1 VSDVKVYTIEGDL
14 EYIYSIMEALKNSYV
29 SAVLTNEEK
38 SVLIYNHQIEKIE
51 LKVHV
56 DENKELPNDTRYY

>member
-1 VSDVKVYTIEGDL
+1 MKVYTIEGDL

>member
-1 VSDVKVYTIEGDL
+1 VKVYTIEGDL

>member
-1 VSDVKVYTIEGDL
+1 MKVYTIEGDL
-14 EYIYSIMEALKNSYV
+14 EYIYYIIEALKNSYV

-56 DENKELPNDTRYY
+56 DENKKLPNDTTK

>member
-1 VSDVKVYTIEGDL
+1 MKVYTIEGDL
-14 EYIYSIMEALKNSYV
+14 EYIYYIIEALKNSYV

-56 DENKELPNDTRYY
+56 DENKELPNDTTK